1 MRLSALCVMTARTLQ
16 SGAKGIRS
24 RRTQSQER
32 CACLPRRA
40 LFFARL
46 STPSIGPTDYSE
58 AQSATFLQRL
68 PVEIGG
74 FDILEGS
81 ALIRVRSC

>member
-1 MRLSALCVMTARTLQ
+1 MHACRAEPCFRTTLCAINRTYRLTT
-16 SGAKGIRS
+16 
-24 RRTQSQER
+24 RR
-32 CACLPRRA
+32 
-40 LFFARL
+40 
-46 STPSIGPTDYSE
+46 YS
-58 AQSATFLQRL
+58 QSATFLQRL

>member
-1 MRLSALCVMTARTLQ
+1 MHPCLAEPVFAPLSA
-16 SGAKGIRS
+16 
-24 RRTQSQER
+24 
-32 CACLPRRA
+32 
-40 LFFARL
+40 
-46 STPSIGPTDYSE
+46 PSIGPLDYSE
-58 AQSATFLQRL
+58 VQSATFLQRL